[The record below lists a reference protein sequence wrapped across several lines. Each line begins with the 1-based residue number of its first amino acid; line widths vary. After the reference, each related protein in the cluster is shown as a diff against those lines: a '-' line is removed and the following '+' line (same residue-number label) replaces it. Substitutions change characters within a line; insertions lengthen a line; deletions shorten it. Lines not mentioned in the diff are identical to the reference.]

1 MFKMVENV
9 FKNLASKPA
18 TRLYPFE
25 KREPFKDARGSI
37 EGCEIDKCIF
47 CGICQRKC
55 PANAITVNRAE
66 KSWEINQFK
75 CVICNECVESC
86 PKKCIVASE
95 AHKTAVSKK
104 ETLKIIQPE
113 KPAEKPVEKPAE
125 KSAAAEDAAK
135 VTA

>member
-1 MFKMVENV
+1 MFKMVGNV
-9 FKNLASKPA
+9 FRNLVSKPA

-25 KREPFKDARGSI
+25 KREPFKDSRGQI

-55 PANAITVNRAE
+55 PANAIVVNKAE

-75 CVICNECVESC
+75 CVICNACVEAC
-86 PKKCIVASE
+86 PKKCIIAS
-95 AHKTAVSKK
+95 ASHKTAVSTK
-104 ETLKIIQPE
+104 ENLKVVQ
-113 KPAEKPVEKPAE
+113 AEKPVQ
-125 KSAAAEDAAK
+125 AEDTSK